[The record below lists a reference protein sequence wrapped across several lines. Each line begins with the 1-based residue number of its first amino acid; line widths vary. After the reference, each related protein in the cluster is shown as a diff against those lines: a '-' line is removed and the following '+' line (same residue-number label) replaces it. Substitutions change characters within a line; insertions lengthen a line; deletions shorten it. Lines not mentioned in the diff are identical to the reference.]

1 LVFSQLL
8 YYIYQNILVHF
19 LLLASTKNIEKNS
32 SSKGFTLLEVLVV
45 VLLIGI
51 LAAIAVPSW
60 LTFINIR
67 HLNVAQGEIYLAI
80 RQAQS
85 QAIKQKLTWQASFRE
100 KNGVVQWTVHQA
112 ETEKFIPDTVKN
124 NDKLWHSFDPN
135 VQIYQ
140 DRNQKGNS
148 ETTLQKEDSQK
159 IWRVM
164 FNYQG
169 CPVYKIGNECTKS
182 SIAALGQITLYN
194 PKMTQVQRCV
204 YVSTLLGAMRR
215 GKEHT
220 RANDKG
226 KYCY

>member
-1 LVFSQLL
+1 M
-8 YYIYQNILVHF
+8 YF
-19 LLLASTKNIEKNS
+19 LLIANIRNVFKTS
-32 SSKGFTLLEVLVV
+32 SSKGFTLLEILVV

-51 LAAIAVPSW
+51 LAAIVVPSW
-60 LTFINIR
+60 LAFVNIR
-67 HLNVAQGEIYLAI
+67 YLNVAQGEVYLAI

-112 ETEKFIPDTVKN
+112 ETEKFIPDAVKN
-124 NDKLWHSFDPN
+124 NDKLWQNFDPN

-148 ETTLQKEDSQK
+148 ETTLQKENSQQA
-159 IWRVM
+159 WRVM
-164 FNYQG
+164 FNYHG
-169 CPVYKIGNECTKS
+169 CPVYEIGDECTKTS
-182 SIAALGQITLYN
+182 LRTLGQITLYS
-194 PKMTQVQRCV
+194 PKVNEVKRCI
-204 YVSTLLGAMRR
+204 YVSTLLGAMRT